1 MKESIYKVFFAE
13 ESNKKYF
20 SALSTNRKMLSAF
33 TETLGWLDVWSD
45 EFRIY
50 LYARSEFAGDAFTI
64 KFRYSLSARDSDGYN
79 GVLSYLHSVAS
90 GLRSFNSDLRHKVTI
105 SPTVEKYP
113 FPFQMV
119 DVEFKCWYDLPF

>member
-13 ESNKKYF
+13 ESNKRYF
-20 SALSTNRKMLSAF
+20 SSLSTNRKMLSAF

-64 KFRYSLSARDSDGYN
+64 KFRYSLSAKDTDGYN
-79 GVLSYLHSVAS
+79 GVQSFLHNVA
-90 GLRSFNSDLRHKVTI
+90 GALRSFNSDLRSKVTI

-113 FPFQMV
+113 AAFQMV